1 MSLLEKGMS
10 MKRFYNNRVLTTY
23 FIIQPIIDIITGLM
37 KFYFD
42 IPVSLAMIVRFMFII
57 YCGIYLLASKN
68 KKVYI
73 FFLIWGVYSIVNI
86 TGNFMIKD
94 NFSILHQAYNLFR
107 MLYFQIVLLFF
118 YLYMKKH
125 KSIDGSAFTKMGFI
139 VGASL
144 IISLVTKTSFCSYDE
159 FENCLPK
166 GYLGYFFSANEYGSI
181 LIALLGYQIIEFIRK
196 RKLINLI
203 VVSMLVLFLS
213 LLGTK
218 TSIIGLFGLILG
230 YVIYYLITAIFM
242 CPEKREYRGAVVVL
256 FMLILLVGVNIRRTP
271 VYNNLYDIYFGKVE
285 EKTNENP
292 EITAS
297 DLKKEVNSYLV
308 FSGRDDFVK
317 VNREI
322 YRNAPLFNKLF
333 GITDQ
338 DNYYNHELVTHI
350 NERDFHDLYM
360 IYGIVGLIVEMLLPV
375 SLFIGFVKHLFKN
388 FKVLLKDEVAI
399 LGIVMVLLLM
409 VSYMAG
415 HSLMHPA
422 VAFYIAY
429 VMSDLIKKVRVKS

>member
-1 MSLLEKGMS
+1 
-10 MKRFYNNRVLTTY
+10 MKRFYNNQVLTTY

-37 KFYFD
+37 KYYFD

-57 YCGIYLLASKN
+57 YCGIYLLVSKN

-73 FFLIWGVYSIVNI
+73 FFLIWGIYSIINI
-86 TGNFMIKD
+86 TGNFLIKD
-94 NFSILHQAYNLFR
+94 NFSIIHQAYNLFR
-107 MLYFQIVLLFF
+107 MFYFQVVLLFF

-139 VGASL
+139 VGVSL
-144 IISLVTKTSFCSYDE
+144 IVSLVTKTSFCSYDE

-181 LIALLGYQIIEFIRK
+181 LIALLGYQIIEFTKK
-196 RKLINLI
+196 RKLVNLI
-203 VVSMLVLFLS
+203 VLSLLVLFLS

-218 TSIIGLFGLILG
+218 TSIVGLFGLILG
-230 YVIYYLITAIFM
+230 YIIYYLVTAIFI

-271 VYNNLYDIYFGKVE
+271 VYNNLYDIYFGKME
-285 EKTNENP
+285 EKSGLDED
-292 EITAS
+292 E
-297 DLKKEVNSYLV
+297 LKKEVNSYLV
-308 FSGRDDFVK
+308 FSGRNDFVRINK
-317 VNREI
+317 EI

-338 DNYYNHELVTHI
+338 ENYYDNQLVKHI

-375 SLFIGFVKHLFKN
+375 SLFVGFIKNLFKN
-388 FKVLLKDEVAI
+388 VKLILDDEIAI
-399 LGIVMVLLLM
+399 LGMVMILLLM

-429 VMSDLIKKVRVKS
+429 VMSDLIKKVRVSS

>member
-1 MSLLEKGMS
+1 
-10 MKRFYNNRVLTTY
+10 MKRFYNNQVLTTY

-37 KFYFD
+37 KYYFD

-57 YCGIYLLASKN
+57 YCGIYLLVSKN
-68 KKVYI
+68 RKVYI
-73 FFLIWGVYSIVNI
+73 FFLIWGIYSIINI
-86 TGNFMIKD
+86 TGNFIIKD
-94 NFSILHQAYNLFR
+94 NFSIIHQAYNLFR
-107 MLYFQIVLLFF
+107 MFYFQVVLLFF

-139 VGASL
+139 VGVSL

-181 LIALLGYQIIEFIRK
+181 LIALLGYQIIEFTKK
-196 RKLINLI
+196 RKLVNLI
-203 VVSMLVLFLS
+203 VLSLLVLFLS

-218 TSIIGLFGLILG
+218 TSIVGLFGLILG
-230 YVIYYLITAIFM
+230 YIIYYLVTAIFI

-256 FMLILLVGVNIRRTP
+256 FMLILLVGVNINRTP
-271 VYNNLYDIYFGKVE
+271 VYNNLYDIYFGKME
-285 EKTNENP
+285 EKSGLDED
-292 EITAS
+292 E
-297 DLKKEVNSYLV
+297 LKKEVNSYLV
-308 FSGRDDFVK
+308 FSGRNDFVRINK
-317 VNREI
+317 EI
-322 YRNAPLFNKLF
+322 YRNAPVFNKLF

-338 DNYYNHELVTHI
+338 GNYYDNQLVKHI

-360 IYGIVGLIVEMLLPV
+360 IYGIIGLIVELLLPV
-375 SLFIGFVKHLFKN
+375 SLFIGFIKNLFKN
-388 FKVLLKDEVAI
+388 VKLILNDEIAI
-399 LGIVMVLLLM
+399 LGMVMILLLM

-429 VMSDLIKKVRVKS
+429 VMSDLIKKVRVSS